1 MSNENEVAIQSRR
14 ALFRSAGIAAAGFGL
29 ATLNAPLLAAPR
41 KIARRGDTVSSDV
54 GVMQGGS
61 N

>member
-29 ATLNAPLLAAPR
+29 VTCSPFSGR
-41 KIARRGDTVSSDV
+41 
-54 GVMQGGS
+54 
-61 N
+61 